1 MCLEC
6 SQPHSNQRN
15 RIQSRAAGG
24 STGRGQNRR
33 QNSIDDRIDRGQH
46 THTEGR
52 TGGSTGDETRRAL
65 LPAPCSA
72 AGAGLGGRAG
82 SPPSRRRCR
91 RREPGRASPPPLCRR
106 GREGDGELLSV
117 SDTSPP
123 APQSR
128 AGPSVAASAAA
139 AGWAERRRD
148 ISPRASSLTA
158 SAAAGYIRVRPQPR
172 RAWVV
177 GSPRPRGRVRGG
189 WRPNQATPQQAD
201 QDRGL
206 FLETGDAAGHY

>member
-1 MCLEC
+1 L
-6 SQPHSNQRN
+6 R
-15 RIQSRAAGG
+15 
-24 STGRGQNRR
+24 
-33 QNSIDDRIDRGQH
+33 
-46 THTEGR
+46 
-52 TGGSTGDETRRAL
+52 
-65 LPAPCSA
+65 PAPYRPA
-72 AGAGLGGRAG
+72 PPTRA
-82 SPPSRRRCR
+82 
-91 RREPGRASPPPLCRR
+91 RA
-106 GREGDGELLSV
+106 REGDGELRRE
-117 SDTSPP
+117 SPQAPHCGLGRASLP
-123 APQSR
+123 ATAGGEGETERRRQRRTPLR

-139 AGWAERRRD
+139 AGAGQRRTAGWAERRRQYAASASQHRTAGWAERRRQRRRCGLWAERRRD

-172 RAWVV
+172 RAWVM